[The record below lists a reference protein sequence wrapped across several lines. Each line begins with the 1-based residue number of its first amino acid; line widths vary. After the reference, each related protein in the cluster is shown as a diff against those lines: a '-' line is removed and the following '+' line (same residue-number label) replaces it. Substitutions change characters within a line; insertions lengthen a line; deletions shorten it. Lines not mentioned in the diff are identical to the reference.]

1 MICRA
6 FARLHNTH
14 PNTHLYL
21 LGRYS
26 ENDPYY
32 LKVRQYVKDNNLDG
46 AVTFAGHQSN
56 PYTWM
61 AHCDCFVMPSRYEGM
76 PNSLMEAMYLHRPVV
91 ATRCI
96 PLISRM
102 VDDGR
107 NGILVDSDDEMQMAS
122 AMEAALQLTDC
133 RPNFN
138 IGQAND
144 FIKLFES

>member
-1 MICRA
+1 M
-6 FARLHNTH
+6 
-14 PNTHLYL
+14 
-21 LGRYS
+21 
-26 ENDPYY
+26 
-32 LKVRQYVKDNNLDG
+32 RQYVSDNNLDD

-56 PYTWM
+56 PYSWM
-61 AHCDCFVMPSRYEGM
+61 AHCDCFVLPSRYEGM
-76 PNSLMEAMYLHRPVV
+76 PNSLMEAMYLRKPVV

-107 NGILVDSDDEMQMAS
+107 NGILVDSDDEIQMAS

-133 RPNFN
+133 HPSFN
-138 IGQAND
+138 MGQVND